1 MNFVLL
7 LLRFI
12 YSILEKTNLQV
23 QSSSILSVSF
33 VIISL
38 SNNKLCITITNKL
51 LLFTAWIATSMF
63 SSLLKLLNK
72 DNRMITFSNK
82 KIYLF

>member
-1 MNFVLL
+1 MNFVL

-33 VIISL
+33 MIISL

-51 LLFTAWIATSMF
+51 LLFTAWIATGMF

-72 DNRMITFSNK
+72 DKRMITFSNK
-82 KIYLF
+82 KISLF